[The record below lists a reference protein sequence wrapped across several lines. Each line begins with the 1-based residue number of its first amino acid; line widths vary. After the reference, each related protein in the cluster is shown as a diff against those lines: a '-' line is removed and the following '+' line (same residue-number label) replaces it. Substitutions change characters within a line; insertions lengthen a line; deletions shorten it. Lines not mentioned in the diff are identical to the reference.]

1 MSKQCR
7 AESRITMTGKF
18 RKISAGSNILFLVLI
33 VLGFLALLNFLS
45 TRHFYRLD
53 LTHGGRYTLSDASKR
68 VSATLDDVV
77 TVKCYFSKN
86 LPPYVVNLKRQVT
99 DMLDEYQA
107 FAKGNVQVEFID
119 PGEDPA
125 VQQKVRFMGI
135 PQVQM
140 NIVEK
145 DQASATN
152 VYLGMA
158 VTYEDKQ
165 EIIPFVKSIEG
176 LEYDLTS
183 SILKVTRKEK
193 KTIGFLAGHQE
204 MELQGKGLNNVN
216 ALLSKEYE
224 VQPVEVVGGKPI
236 SPSIS
241 LLVVAGPS
249 RVGERAKY
257 EIDQYL
263 MRGGKVF
270 FLVDPITIP
279 EGSIQAT
286 YRDSN
291 LGDLLEH
298 YGVRLTRNLVLDR
311 YNSLIRF
318 QTGYTIV
325 QTPYPF
331 FTKVIK
337 TGFDPENP
345 VVSQLESVTFPWA
358 CALEVLKDS
367 HPGLSFT
374 LLAQSS
380 QHSWLQKGMYD
391 LNPTQEFSPEPED
404 IKPYPLAVL
413 VSGKLKSFY
422 AGKEVPKAE
431 EAQTEPPQEEQSKD
445 QEHAKTETLAE
456 CAHETQLMVIG
467 NARFIADNYAPQSG
481 NLEFFLNAVDWFTW
495 GADLIGIRS
504 RAITDRP
511 IPIFTE
517 RQKAAI
523 KFANI
528 MAVPILMTLF
538 GVVRFYIRRKRKI
551 TLNDLS

>member
-1 MSKQCR
+1 MSG
-7 AESRITMTGKF
+7 ML
-18 RKISAGSNILFLVLI
+18 RKIGSGSNMLFLVLI
-33 VLGFLALLNFLS
+33 VLGFLALVNFLS
-45 TRHFYRLD
+45 TRHFFRLD
-53 LTHGGRYTLSDASKR
+53 LTHGGRYTLSDASKK
-68 VSATLDDVV
+68 VSAALDDVV

-125 VQQKVRFMGI
+125 LQQKVRFMGI

-145 DQASATN
+145 DQATATN

-158 VTYEDKQ
+158 VAYEDKQ
-165 EIIPFVKSIEG
+165 EIIPFVKSIES
-176 LEYDLTS
+176 LEYDVTS
-183 SILKVTRKEK
+183 AILKVTRKEK
-193 KTIGFLAGHQE
+193 KTVGFLAGHEE
-204 MELQGKGLNNVN
+204 MELQGKGLNNVS
-216 ALLSKEYE
+216 ALLGKEYE
-224 VQPVEVVGGKPI
+224 VEPVEVKGGKQIP
-236 SPSIS
+236 PSLD
-241 LLVVAGPS
+241 LLVVAGPG
-249 RVGERAKY
+249 RVADRAKY
-257 EIDQYL
+257 EIDQFL

-270 FLVDPITIP
+270 FLIDPVTIP

-286 YRDSN
+286 YRDTN

-331 FTKVIK
+331 FAKVIK
-337 TGFDPENP
+337 TGFDQENP
-345 VVSQLESVTFPWA
+345 IVSQLESVTFPWA
-358 CALEVLKDS
+358 CALEVLKDA
-367 HPGLSFT
+367 HPDLSFT
-374 LLAQSS
+374 VLAQSS

-391 LNPTQEFSPEPED
+391 LNPTQEFYQDPAD
-404 IKPYPLAVL
+404 LKPYPLAVL
-413 VSGKLKSFY
+413 VSGKFSSFY
-422 AGKEVPKAE
+422 SGKEAPAE
-431 EAQTEPPQEEQSKD
+431 ETVPAEENKPEEKNDQAPPKP
-445 QEHAKTETLAE
+445 ETIAA
-456 CAHETQLMVIG
+456 CSQETQIMVIG
-467 NARFIADNYAPQSG
+467 NARFIADSYAPQSG

-511 IPIFTE
+511 IPILTE
-517 RQKAAI
+517 RQKVAV
-523 KFANI
+523 KSANI
-528 MAVPILMTLF
+528 MAVPILITVF
-538 GVVRFYIRRKRKI
+538 GVIRFYIRRKRKL
-551 TLNDLS
+551 TLNDLN